1 LVKPDRD
8 KNTRRERREK
18 WWHFAEK
25 CPALYHAIGRGM
37 SFARH
42 PVGWTAD
49 DVAPSH
55 VIAFAQTSKT
65 KYPHLI
71 RNDLVFDQKVVVI
84 ASSDFAHFA
93 VLSSSIHYAWVHVNG
108 SRMKTD
114 AVYTPSDVYE
124 TFPFPEVVDSSALQA
139 LGQELHQF
147 RQSVLQ
153 RHGFGLTQLYKLV
166 HSPDGG
172 DVDVARIRRIHRDID
187 LEVVGAY
194 GWSDISLD
202 HGFHEAGYVID
213 PDKLRYTVAE
223 PARFE
228 FMRRLSALNRQRF
241 QEEQDAA
248 QSLEAAQAELTAP
261 RKRAGRP
268 TARKTATPSAQAP
281 LFE

>member
-1 LVKPDRD
+1 
-8 KNTRRERREK
+8 
-18 WWHFAEK
+18 
-25 CPALYHAIGRGM
+25 
-37 SFARH
+37 
-42 PVGWTAD
+42 
-49 DVAPSH
+49 
-55 VIAFAQTSKT
+55 
-65 KYPHLI
+65 
-71 RNDLVFDQKVVVI
+71 
-84 ASSDFAHFA
+84 
-93 VLSSSIHYAWVHVNG
+93 
-108 SRMKTD
+108 MKTD

-166 HSPDGG
+166 HSPDCG

-194 GWSDISLD
+194 GWSDISLG

-261 RKRAGRP
+261 VKRVGRS
-268 TARKTATPSAQAP
+268 AAKKAAAPSAQTH